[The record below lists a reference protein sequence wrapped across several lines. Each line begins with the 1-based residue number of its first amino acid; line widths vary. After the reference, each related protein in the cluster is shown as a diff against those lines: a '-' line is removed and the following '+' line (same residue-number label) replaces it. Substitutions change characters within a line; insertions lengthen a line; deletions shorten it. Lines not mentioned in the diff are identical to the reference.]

1 MVPVLRFFLNKS
13 FIIDLLILLLSGL
26 TFFVFVPFFHVS
38 VDPKE
43 FIFLDGSIFLKTSLS
58 FMLLFVILVLNI
70 FIILHLIKLKKVSRC
85 LSIFLL
91 SWIVFAGF
99 VFPTVQSNGMIEAS
113 ETFIDN
119 KNIILVLSL
128 SLICSLMVLTK
139 FKLAPVI
146 FCIIIIAISLVQS
159 LPVFLGAC
167 KKTEN
172 PTGCIEVSTERNI
185 FVISFDGI
193 PSIVVRNILADNSE
207 LSDVFKDFVFFPNA
221 VSQAPA
227 THASIRSELYGNRN
241 YHAIALSNKD
251 VDSLLHPNILLIN
264 NVKDS
269 FTYGSYNSYNLNNRN
284 KIEPLSFSFTTEQE
298 KTSYHLYWIA
308 LLSARIGTPELP
320 RILKE
325 MGIYDFIMNWV
336 ASSNGAD
343 MAYSSKLYNYVGPA
357 WKKSY
362 IRHIQDY
369 YWIVDN
375 LVATK
380 NELSIRYMHFLH
392 SHYPVDFDEQNI
404 FRSDDPV
411 WYKDNQ
417 NYRGLYNQC
426 VGVLLQFK
434 TLIDKLKELDIYN
447 KSLIVFKGDHGKPA
461 IYYDFFPND
470 LRINGNELWG
480 IDRYMPLLMIKD
492 YSCNKDHIT
501 YNSDLVTIGDLAKTL
516 CISAQIAGQDCSI
529 FPGLNLLGPYKL
541 SDSPKFYVETVT
553 GPRST
558 FQFDTHQTIPLER
571 SARSFHEILE
581 LSGKVELHSCSQS
594 IRDRSL
600 GTSEPIFFT
609 MDGKVS
615 DFIRFGWSNQE
626 PNHRWTVGSQA
637 KLIFKLKN
645 QSEKDLLLRLKAF
658 AYLGGGLSH
667 QTIDVIVNHK
677 KVGTWQMRGLGWY
690 EAVIPSGLL
699 PEDGLF
705 EVIFDISDPTS
716 PLEVGESADSRKLGI
731 AAQELLFLEKENKR
745 SN

>member
-1 MVPVLRFFLNKS
+1 MVPVLRHFLSKD
-13 FIIDLLILLLSGL
+13 FIIDSLILFLSGL

-43 FIFLDGSIFLKTSLS
+43 FFFIDGPVFLKTSLS
-58 FMLLFVILVLNI
+58 FMSLFFVISLLI
-70 FIILHLIKLKKVSRC
+70 LIILHLINLRKVSRF
-85 LSIFLL
+85 LSIFIL
-91 SWIVFAGF
+91 SWIIFSGF
-99 VFPTVQSNGMIEAS
+99 IFPTVQSNGMIEAS
-113 ETFIDN
+113 ETFTDN
-119 KNIILVLSL
+119 RNIILVSLL
-128 SLICSLMVLTK
+128 SLICSVMVLTK
-139 FKLAPVI
+139 LKLAPIIFFIIVI
-146 FCIIIIAISLVQS
+146 VTSLVQS
-159 LPVFLGAC
+159 LPVFFGAC

-221 VSQAPA
+221 VAQAPA

-251 VDSLLHPNILLIN
+251 VDALLDPNILLIN
-264 NVKDS
+264 NVEDS
-269 FTYGSYNSYNLNNRN
+269 FTYGSYNGYNLNNKNR
-284 KIEPLSFSFTTEQE
+284 IAPLSFSFTTEQE
-298 KTSYHLYWIA
+298 KISYHIYWMT
-308 LLSARIGTPELP
+308 LLSARIGTPGLP
-320 RILKE
+320 HILKE
-325 MGIYDFIMNWV
+325 MGIYDFIMNWI

-343 MAYSSKLYNYVGPA
+343 VAYSSKLYNYVGPA

-392 SHYPVDFDEQNI
+392 SHYPVDFDKQNI
-404 FRSDDPV
+404 FRGDDPV
-411 WYKDNQ
+411 WYRDNQ

-434 TLIDKLKELDIYN
+434 CLIDKLKELDIYN
-447 KSLIVFKGDHGKPA
+447 KSLIVFKSDHGKPA

-470 LRINGNELWG
+470 LQINGNDLWG

-492 YSCNKDHIT
+492 YSCNKEHIT
-501 YNSDLVTIGDLAKTL
+501 YNSDLVTIGDLANTL
-516 CISAQIAGQDCSI
+516 CISAQMAGQDCSI
-529 FPGLNLLGPYKL
+529 FPGLNLLGPYEL
-541 SDSPKFYVETVT
+541 SDSPNFYIETVT

-558 FQFDTHQTIPLER
+558 FQFDTHQTISLER
-571 SARSFHEILE
+571 SARSLHEILE
-581 LSGKVELHSCSQS
+581 LSGMVELHSRSQS
-594 IRDRSL
+594 MPDRSL
-600 GTSEPIFFT
+600 GISEPIFFT
-609 MDGKVS
+609 MDGKAS
-615 DFIRFGWSNQE
+615 DLLRFGWSNQE
-626 PNHRWTVGSQA
+626 PNHRWTVGPQA
-637 KLIFKLKN
+637 KLIFKLNN

-667 QTIDVIVNHK
+667 QTIDVMVNDK
-677 KVGTWQMRGLGWY
+677 KVGTWQMRGLDWY

-699 PEDGLF
+699 PKDGLV
-705 EVIFDISDPTS
+705 EVIFNISDPTS

-731 AAQELLFLEKENKR
+731 AAQELVFLKKENNP